1 MEWNEIIFPTSER
14 RWISD
19 PSLGDWLPVRTSLL
33 WTSCNLSLVDS
44 RAPSWTD
51 RTTWRT
57 LISLSSELRLLF
69 SSLLLPCSWSQKSL
83 SFTIKSNEG
92 LKLPFSRL
100 RLKEFSCSDIFC
112 FQRGKQNIQWRP
124 LLHCFDHVFFYG
136 PQERLLPFVDLH
148 TSYLGWCKELTSN
161 TNGDSSGDVSIMIV
175 MLYHVIPIAS

>member
-57 LISLSSELRLLF
+57 LISLSFELLSLF
-69 SSLLLPCSWSQKSL
+69 SSLLLPCSLSKKNL
-83 SFTIKSNEG
+83 SFTEWNLMRVSSYHFPGWVWRIS
-92 LKLPFSRL
+92 LAVTFFPSRGEN
-100 RLKEFSCSDIFC
+100 RISSDVLFC
-112 FQRGKQNIQWRP
+112 I
-124 LLHCFDHVFFYG
+124 
-136 PQERLLPFVDLH
+136 
-148 TSYLGWCKELTSN
+148 
-161 TNGDSSGDVSIMIV
+161 VSIMCSFMDLRNVFCPSLTSIR
-175 MLYHVIPIAS
+175 LTSADARN